1 MTRSRSYTYAEAGV
15 DTAAADR
22 LISRL
27 APLAAT
33 TARAGTCGGLG
44 GFGAVFDLQR
54 EGFRDPLL
62 VAATDGVGT
71 KLLLA
76 DTVGRHEGIG
86 IDLVAMSV
94 NDLLVQGAKPL
105 FFLDYFA
112 TGRLDP
118 DHALRVLQGVVAGCR
133 EAECALAGGETAELP
148 GLYAGRAYDLAGF
161 AVGAVERDRVLPRT
175 DIAPGD
181 TVLALESAG
190 LHANG
195 FSLVRAIVAGEGCD
209 LAAAAPFA
217 PGRTLGEVLL
227 HPTRIY
233 VRSLLPVLAAGT
245 VKALAHIT
253 GGGLA
258 ANLAR
263 VLPPGRQVALDGAAL
278 RLPPLFDWLR
288 TTGGLDADTLFGTF
302 NCGVGML
309 LVTAPADAG
318 PVLRHLAGQPGVR
331 AWPVGVV
338 TGDREPAVIIRN
350 PEAAWRY

>member
-1 MTRSRSYTYAEAGV
+1 MTESRHYTYAGAGV
-15 DTAAADR
+15 DTDAAAA
-22 LISRL
+22 LVARL
-27 APLAAT
+27 APLART
-33 TARAGTCGGLG
+33 TARAGTRDGLG
-44 GFGAVFDLQR
+44 GFGAVYDLAR

-76 DTVGRHEGIG
+76 EAVGRHDGIG

-94 NDLLVQGAKPL
+94 NDLLVQGAQPL

-118 DHALRVLQGVVAGCR
+118 EHALQVLEGVVEGCR
-133 EAECALAGGETAELP
+133 QADCALAGGETAELP
-148 GLYAGRAYDLAGF
+148 GLYAGRTYDLAGF
-161 AVGAVERDRVLPRT
+161 AVGAVERDRVLPRR
-175 DIAPGD
+175 DLEPGD
-181 TVLALESAG
+181 SVLALASSG

-195 FSLVRAIVAGEGCD
+195 FSLVRAIVAGEGID
-209 LAAAAPFA
+209 LAGAAPFA
-217 PGRTLGEVLL
+217 PDQVLGDVLL
-227 HPTRIY
+227 RPTLIY
-233 VRSLLPVLAAGT
+233 ARPLRPVLASGA

-263 VLPPGRQVALDGAAL
+263 VLPAGTQVTLDGAAL

-288 TTGGLDADTLFGTF
+288 VAGGLSPDTLFGTF

-309 LVTAPADAG
+309 LIAAPGAAARIRQDLGA
-318 PVLRHLAGQPGVR
+318 QGVR
-331 AWPVGVV
+331 AWPAGTV
-338 TGDREPAVIIRN
+338 TADPGPAVVIKN
-350 PEAAWRY
+350 PEAAWRT